1 MRVHIL
7 FGAPG
12 SGKGSQAQLLEEKFD
27 LTRISTGDILRNSVS
42 METEV
47 GLRVKAN
54 MANGKLVDDD
64 IVNGIIFAR
73 LRDETKDV
81 LFDGYP
87 RTLKQAIALDDFLSD
102 KGICFGLV
110 AYIDVPMSVLE
121 DRVVNRRVCSN
132 STCGTIYHLVRKKP
146 VVDGVCDRCGSI
158 LEHRPDDTSQAF
170 KVRMDVFNASYGPV
184 LAHYRCNS
192 NFRQVDV
199 DGLALPDEVF
209 KVVSKYYEEC
219 V

>member
-1 MRVHIL
+1 MRIHIL

-27 LTRISTGDILRNSVS
+27 LTRISTGDILRNSAS
-42 METEV
+42 AGTEL

-54 MANGKLVDDD
+54 MTSGTLVDDD
-64 IVNGIIFAR
+64 IVNGIVFAR

-102 KGICFGLV
+102 KGISFGLV

-121 DRVVNRRVCSN
+121 NRVVNRRVCSN
-132 STCGTIYHLVRKKP
+132 ST
-146 VVDGVCDRCGSI
+146 
-158 LEHRPDDTSQAF
+158 
-170 KVRMDVFNASYGPV
+170 
-184 LAHYRCNS
+184 
-192 NFRQVDV
+192 
-199 DGLALPDEVF
+199 
-209 KVVSKYYEEC
+209 
-219 V
+219 

>member
-12 SGKGSQAQLLEEKFD
+12 SGKGSQAELLEKKFD
-27 LTRISTGDILRNSVS
+27 LTHISTGGILRNSVS
-42 METEV
+42 MGTEI

-54 MANGKLVDDD
+54 LANGTLVDDD
-64 IVNGIIFAR
+64 TVNGIVFAR
-73 LRDETKDV
+73 LQDETKDV

-87 RTLKQAIALDDFLSD
+87 RTLNQAIALDDFLSD
-102 KGICFGLV
+102 KGIRLGLV
-110 AYIDVPMSVLE
+110 AYINVPMSVLE

-132 STCGTIYHLVRKKP
+132 SSCAMIYHLVRKKP
-146 VVDGVCDRCGSI
+146 VVDGVCDRCGSL
-158 LEHRPDDTSQAF
+158 LEHRSDDTSQAF
-170 KVRMDVFNASYGPV
+170 KVRMDVFNTSYGPV
-184 LAHYRCNS
+184 LAHYGSSS
-192 NFRQVDV
+192 NFRQV

-209 KVVSKYYEEC
+209 KVVSKHYEEC